1 APLEALLPQDGL
13 HHGVGDLPGSPYPGP
28 GGDLMTLSPRHTT
41 PFSVTDILSPL
52 EEQRRA
58 LDLLDDR
65 RLDLL
70 DATGVTAGSY
80 GRAVAAMQPA
90 GAMQHVGY
98 PPAPPPTTY
107 CTPDIYDVRAS
118 APSWYQ
124 TSSSDPRYAISR
136 LMGGSNMNMNMGQ
149 VTSLSTCGMG
159 DNKGMQFPL
168 SQRRKRRVL
177 FTQAQVYELER
188 RFKQQKYLSAPEIE
202 QLAALI
208 HLTPTQVKI
217 WFQNHRYKMKR
228 AAKEKS
234 MSEQN
239 SNNQSSGGGS
249 PRRVAVPVLVKDG
262 KPTCNSDSGDAGGD
276 GTPGPQ
282 QPQQQHQPTNTTP
295 IPTSHTITAHT
306 QSHHMD
312 IGPPTSY
319 AAPVHAT
326 GVKTETYENYFLFS
340 PPDDSLRHGGLWSP
354 PGSHMNGLSGGCS
367 SPMMPDAAGVG
378 GLTAGGC
385 LPPVSSISSGEYA
398 RMTPPTHHM
407 VTPPATPHNPPN
419 MCYFPLQ
426 GRTWK

>member
-1 APLEALLPQDGL
+1 
-13 HHGVGDLPGSPYPGP
+13 
-28 GGDLMTLSPRHTT
+28 MTLSPRHTT
-41 PFSVTDILSPL
+41 PFSVSDILSPL

-70 DATGVTAGSY
+70 DSGSY
-80 GRAVAAMQPA
+80 GRAAAAMQPA
-90 GAMQHVGY
+90 GMQHVAY

-107 CTPDIYDVRAS
+107 CTPDVYDARAS

-124 TSSSDPRYAISR
+124 TSSSDPRFAISR
-136 LMGGSNMNMNMGQ
+136 LMGGSNMNMNMGNM
-149 VTSLSTCGMG
+149 TSLSTCSMG
-159 DNKGMQFPL
+159 DNKAMQFPL

-228 AAKEKS
+228 AAKEKA
-234 MSEQN
+234 MSDQTP
-239 SNNQSSGGGS
+239 SSNQSVGS

-262 KPTCNSDSGDAGGD
+262 KPCPSGDD
-276 GTPGPQ
+276 SDPPTHSTPTSTPLTSHPSVHHGPT
-282 QPQQQHQPTNTTP
+282 QQHQDPH
-295 IPTSHTITAHT
+295 HT
-306 QSHHMD
+306 
-312 IGPPTSY
+312 PTSY
-319 AAPVHAT
+319 SGSVH
-326 GVKTETYENYFLFS
+326 LS
-340 PPDDSLRHGGLWSP
+340 
-354 PGSHMNGLSGGCS
+354 GSHVISGLGGGGGCS
-367 SPMMPDAAGVG
+367 SPMMTEPVVG
-378 GLTAGGC
+378 GVSSSAAAGC
-385 LPPVSSISSGEYA
+385 LPPVSSISGDYA

-426 GRTWK
+426 GRTW

>member
-1 APLEALLPQDGL
+1 
-13 HHGVGDLPGSPYPGP
+13 
-28 GGDLMTLSPRHTT
+28 MTLSPRHTT
-41 PFSVTDILSPL
+41 PFSVSDILSPL

-70 DATGVTAGSY
+70 DTGSY
-80 GRAVAAMQPA
+80 GRAAAMQPA
-90 GAMQHVGY
+90 AMQHVAY

-107 CTPDIYDVRAS
+107 CTPDVYDARAS

-124 TSSSDPRYAISR
+124 TSSSDPRFAISR
-136 LMGGSNMNMNMGQ
+136 LMGGSNMNMNMGN
-149 VTSLSTCGMG
+149 VTSLSTCSMG

-228 AAKEKS
+228 AAKEKA
-234 MSEQN
+234 MSEQ
-239 SNNQSSGGGS
+239 SSSGSQSVGS

-262 KPTCNSDSGDAGGD
+262 KPCPSGGGD
-276 GTPGPQ
+276 DHHIDTPTHSTPASTPITS
-282 QPQQQHQPTNTTP
+282 QPQPPPVHHAPTQQQLHDHH
-295 IPTSHTITAHT
+295 HT
-306 QSHHMD
+306 
-312 IGPPTSY
+312 PTSY
-319 AAPVHAT
+319 SGSVH
-326 GVKTETYENYFLFS
+326 LS
-340 PPDDSLRHGGLWSP
+340 
-354 PGSHMNGLSGGCS
+354 GSHVISGLGGGGGCS
-367 SPMMPDAAGVG
+367 SPMMTEPVVG
-378 GLTAGGC
+378 GVASSVAPGC
-385 LPPVSSISSGEYA
+385 LPPVSSISGDYA

-426 GRTWK
+426 GRTW

>member
-1 APLEALLPQDGL
+1 
-13 HHGVGDLPGSPYPGP
+13 
-28 GGDLMTLSPRHTT
+28 MTLSPRHTT
-41 PFSVTDILSPL
+41 PFSVSDILSPL

-70 DATGVTAGSY
+70 DSGSY
-80 GRAVAAMQPA
+80 GRAPAAMQPA
-90 GAMQHVGY
+90 GMQHVAY

-107 CTPDIYDVRAS
+107 CTPDVYDTRAS

-124 TSSSDPRYAISR
+124 PSSSDPRFAISR
-136 LMGGSNMNMNMGQ
+136 LMGGSNMNMNMGNI
-149 VTSLSTCGMG
+149 TSLSTCSMA
-159 DNKGMQFPL
+159 DNKAMQFPL

-202 QLAALI
+202 QLAHHI

-228 AAKEKS
+228 AAKEKA

-239 SNNQSSGGGS
+239 TSASQSVGS

-262 KPTCNSDSGDAGGD
+262 KPCPTGDDQD
-276 GTPGPQ
+276 G
-282 QPQQQHQPTNTTP
+282 
-295 IPTSHTITAHT
+295 AT
-306 QSHHMD
+306 QSTPSSTPLTSQPPPVHHAD
-312 IGPPTSY
+312 QHHADHHHTPTSY
-319 AAPVHAT
+319 SGSVH
-326 GVKTETYENYFLFS
+326 LS
-340 PPDDSLRHGGLWSP
+340 
-354 PGSHMNGLSGGCS
+354 GSHVISDLGGGCS
-367 SPMMPDAAGVG
+367 SPMMTEPVVVSGVSSASAA
-378 GLTAGGC
+378 C
-385 LPPVSSISSGEYA
+385 LPPVSSISGDYA

-426 GRTWK
+426 SRTW

>member
-1 APLEALLPQDGL
+1 
-13 HHGVGDLPGSPYPGP
+13 
-28 GGDLMTLSPRHTT
+28 MTLSPRHTT

-70 DATGVTAGSY
+70 DSGSY
-80 GRAVAAMQPA
+80 GRAAAAAAAMQPA
-90 GAMQHVGY
+90 GMQHVAY

-107 CTPDIYDVRAS
+107 CTPDVYDARAS

-124 TSSSDPRYAISR
+124 TSSSDPRFAISR
-136 LMGGSNMNMNMGQ
+136 LMGGSNMNMNMGN
-149 VTSLSTCGMG
+149 VTSLSTCSMA
-159 DNKGMQFPL
+159 DNKAMQFPL

-228 AAKEKS
+228 AAKEKA
-234 MSEQN
+234 MSEQG
-239 SNNQSSGGGS
+239 SSGNSQSVGS

-262 KPTCNSDSGDAGGD
+262 KPCPNGDD
-276 GTPGPQ
+276 QDTPTHAQSTPS
-282 QPQQQHQPTNTTP
+282 TTP
-295 IPTSHTITAHT
+295 IASSQAQPSAVHHTAHHD
-306 QSHHMD
+306 HHTS
-312 IGPPTSY
+312 TSY
-319 AAPVHAT
+319 SATVHH
-326 GVKTETYENYFLFS
+326 S
-340 PPDDSLRHGGLWSP
+340 
-354 PGSHMNGLSGGCS
+354 GSHVISGLTGGGCS
-367 SPMMPDAAGVG
+367 SPMMTEPVVGAVSSSAA
-378 GLTAGGC
+378 AGC
-385 LPPVSSISSGEYA
+385 LPPVSSISGEYA

-426 GRTWK
+426 GRTW